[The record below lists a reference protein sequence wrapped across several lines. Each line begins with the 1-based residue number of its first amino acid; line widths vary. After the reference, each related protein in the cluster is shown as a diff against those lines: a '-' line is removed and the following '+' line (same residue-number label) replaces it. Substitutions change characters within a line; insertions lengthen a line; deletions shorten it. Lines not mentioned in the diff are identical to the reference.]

1 MTPAHRPVPPR
12 LARKLLSLALPQ
24 EHRPYALADLD
35 EEFEARVRVSAWRA
49 RAWYRGQVGRSL
61 APLVAERLRRSWRHK
76 PRGQGL
82 LQDFTYAARKLSKA
96 PMTVLI
102 TVLSLGLGLG
112 AVTTVFT
119 VADGI
124 LHPRA
129 DWLRDPR
136 GLVTIYTSE
145 DDGETYGTSSLP
157 DFEDVRTASA
167 LADAA
172 AISVKLLTLD
182 EGDTPER
189 LLAQEVTPNY
199 FAVTGIRPVLGRG
212 FAPDESQ
219 VEGGAPVAVLG
230 HDLWIRSFGGDPGII
245 GKVIH
250 LGGRP
255 VTVVGVAPEG
265 VVSRRVPVRPD
276 IWVPL
281 DAPAARADD
290 DVTAREAREYLV
302 LGRLRDGAGI
312 EELRRQTA
320 VLAERLRRDHPQ
332 AWTDDHQQPRKLTVL
347 SERDSR
353 VNPRARA
360 VLAGVGIFFFAAT
373 GLILLI
379 ACANV
384 TSLFLV
390 RAMRRGREVAVR
402 LSLGA
407 SRSRVVRMLLAEGLL
422 LGAMAGAV
430 GIVFAGLLTAAMRSF
445 SLPINVP
452 VHLDFT
458 PDGRAYAFAFALA
471 VFTSLVFSLIPALKV
486 SRPSLVPALK
496 EGRATWGRPG
506 GRLRAGSIL
515 VIVQFAA
522 SLVLVV
528 GAGLFLRSLHE
539 ATTMDLGVDPDGVAM
554 TTKAVPDGLDD
565 QGTVQFYRDLEARLS
580 GAPQVSQVA
589 LSRGVEMTLL
599 QVGAEGSV
607 TTGTADEPPEGR
619 RAYRNA
625 VTPGYLRMLGI
636 PLLQGRSIQEE
647 DDPDHAPVAVVNE
660 TFARR
665 FFPDGGV
672 LGRTF
677 TLTDK
682 SPGAASRDAK
692 PLTVRVVGVTADGTY
707 IDVGD
712 PPTPYVW
719 TSLYQD
725 PSRTVAITLKG
736 TSAEAMV
743 AALRAG
749 VERAPGEVPVI
760 PPATY
765 ASQLSLQFIH
775 LRLASRML
783 GWGGGLGLFLA
794 LIGVYGLVSFTVTQ
808 HTRDIAIRR
817 AVGAD
822 AAAVVRSVVRQ
833 GMVLA
838 GAGLVL
844 GLVMVVPAARLIRG
858 VLVGVGPADPVSIV
872 AGVAL
877 LALTAAAASLLPAR
891 RAARI
896 DPMTALREE

>member
-1 MTPAHRPVPPR
+1 MGIQGFLRD
-12 LARKLLSLALPQ
+12 LAYAVRKLA
-24 EHRPYALADLD
+24 
-35 EEFEARVRVSAWRA
+35 
-49 RAWYRGQVGRSL
+49 
-61 APLVAERLRRSWRHK
+61 
-76 PRGQGL
+76 
-82 LQDFTYAARKLSKA
+82 KA

-112 AVTTVFT
+112 AMTTVFT
-119 VADGI
+119 VANGI
-124 LHPRA
+124 LHPPA
-129 DWLRDPR
+129 DWLRDPQR
-136 GLVTIYTSE
+136 LVTIYTTE

-157 DFEDVRTASA
+157 DFEDVRTAAA

-172 AISVKLLTLD
+172 AINVKLLPLE
-182 EGDTPER
+182 EGDTPEQ
-189 LLAQEVTPNY
+189 LLAQEVTTNY
-199 FAVTGIRPVLGRG
+199 FGVTGIRPVLGRG
-212 FAPDESQ
+212 FASDEGR
-219 VEGGAPVAVLG
+219 VEAGAPVAVLS
-230 HDLWIRSFGGDPGII
+230 HDLWTGSFGGDPGII
-245 GKVIH
+245 GRVIH

-276 IWVPL
+276 VWVPL
-281 DAPAARADD
+281 DEGVARTSD
-290 DVTAREAREYLV
+290 DVTARKAREYLV
-302 LGRLRDGAGI
+302 LGRLRDGATLN
-312 EELRRQTA
+312 ELRSQTS
-320 VLAERLRRDHPQ
+320 VLAERLRRDHPE
-332 AWTDDHQQPRKLTVL
+332 AWTDDHDQPRKFTVL

-353 VNPRARA
+353 VNPRAKV
-360 VLAGVGIFFFAAT
+360 VLAGVSLFFFGAT

-390 RAMRRGREVAVR
+390 RAVRRGREIAVR

-407 SRSRVVRMLLAEGLL
+407 SRRQVVRMLLAEGLL
-422 LGAMAGAV
+422 LGTVAGAV
-430 GIVFAGLLTAAMRSF
+430 GITFAWLLTGAMRSF

-452 VHLDFT
+452 IHLDFT
-458 PDGRAYAFAFALA
+458 PDGRSYAFAFGVALL
-471 VFTSLVFSLIPALKV
+471 TSLIFSLIPALRV
-486 SRPSLVPALK
+486 SRPSLVTALK
-496 EGRATWGRPG
+496 EGSGTWGRAGRRFKPG
-506 GRLRAGSIL
+506 SVL
-515 VIVQFAA
+515 VAIQFAA

-528 GAGLFLRSLHE
+528 GAGLFLRSLHD

-554 TTKAVPDGLDD
+554 TTKTVPDDLDD
-565 QGTVQFYRDLEARLS
+565 QGTVQFYRDLEARLARAPGVS
-580 GAPQVSQVA
+580 GVA

-599 QVGAEGSV
+599 QVGAAASV
-607 TTGTADEPPEGR
+607 TTGAADEPPEGR
-619 RAYRNA
+619 SAYRNA
-625 VTPGYLRMLGI
+625 VTPGYLKMLGI
-636 PLLQGRSIQEE
+636 PLLRGRSIEEE
-647 DDPDHAPVAVVNE
+647 DGPSDAPVAVVNDA
-660 TFARR
+660 FARR
-665 FFPDGGV
+665 FFPDGDV

-682 SPGAASRDAK
+682 SPGAAAREAS
-692 PLTVRVVGVTADGTY
+692 PLTLRVVGVAADGTY
-707 IDVGD
+707 MDVGD

-725 PSRTVAITLKG
+725 RSRTVAVTLKG
-736 TSAEAMV
+736 TSSEAMV

-822 AAAVVRSVVRQ
+822 ATAVVRDVVRQ
-833 GMVLA
+833 GLTLA
-838 GAGLVL
+838 GIGLVL
-844 GLVMVVPAARLIRG
+844 GLLVLIPVARVIRG
-858 VLVGVGPADPVSIV
+858 VLVGVGPADPVSLV
-872 AGVAL
+872 GGVVL
-877 LALTAAAASLLPAR
+877 LALAAAVASFVPAR

-896 DPMTALREE
+896 DPMTALRQE